1 MKRSPYELAMDA
13 DKLLAGPIKE
23 TFSCEGLR
31 FGYYADVDNEC
42 KIFHIC
48 YPRQLADGSA
58 IMDHYSFICGN
69 QTVFNQFSQTCSH
82 PDEAVP
88 CEQSRDFYYL
98 NERYGV
104 EDENFHRDEDV
115 NAYNSIVS
123 EYGSRR
129 RGSK

>member
-13 DKLLAGPIKE
+13 DLLLTEPIKE
-23 TFSCEGLR
+23 TFSCEGLKY
-31 FGYYADVDNEC
+31 GYYADVDNEC

-58 IMDHYSFICGN
+58 IMEHYSFICGN
-69 QTVFNQFSQTCSH
+69 QTIFNQYSQTCSH

-88 CEQSRDFYYL
+88 CEQSREFYYL

-104 EDENFHRDEDV
+104 AEENFHRDEDA

-129 RGSK
+129 RT